1 MKQNDKNYLIT
12 CFSAR
17 DVIRHAQ
24 QVKLKETHRGMY
36 EKSAQCFEIPDV
48 FSLRPEWKPNNH
60 TITPRIRIQCAVEF
74 AVADMM
80 KSSEETLM

>member
-17 DVIRHAQ
+17 DDIRHAQ
-24 QVKLKETHRGMY
+24 QVKLKETHREMY

-48 FSLRPEWKPNNH
+48 FSLPSNESR
-60 TITPRIRIQCAVEF
+60 TIRQQRRGLEYNTR
-74 AVADMM
+74 
-80 KSSEETLM
+80 

>member
-17 DVIRHAQ
+17 DDIKHAQ

-36 EKSAQCFEIPDV
+36 GKMRNVFKFLTCFRFALNE
-48 FSLRPEWKPNNH
+48 SR
-60 TITPRIRIQCAVEF
+60 TIIQ
-74 AVADMM
+74 
-80 KSSEETLM
+80 